1 MANHPSALKRARQ
14 NKSRRLRNMFY
25 KTQVKKSLKEVRAFL
40 EDKSLEK
47 AQESLRNTVSI
58 LQKAS
63 SRGVIH
69 KRNAS
74 RKISRLSRHV
84 HRLASSATLMT
95 TDGHD

>member
-14 NKSRRLRNMFY
+14 NKTRRLRNMIY
-25 KTQVKKSLKEVRAFL
+25 KTQVKKSLKEVRASL

-47 AQESLRNTVSI
+47 AQENLRNAVSI
-58 LQKAS
+58 LQKAC

-69 KRNAS
+69 KKNAS

-84 HRLASSATLMT
+84 HRLASPPEP
-95 TDGHD
+95 

>member
-14 NKSRRLRNMFY
+14 NKSKRLRNMVY
-25 KTQVKKSLKEVRAFL
+25 KSQVKKSLKEVRASL

-47 AQESLRNTVSI
+47 AQENLRKAVSI

-69 KRNAS
+69 KKNAS

-84 HRLASSATLMT
+84 HRLASPPEP
-95 TDGHD
+95 